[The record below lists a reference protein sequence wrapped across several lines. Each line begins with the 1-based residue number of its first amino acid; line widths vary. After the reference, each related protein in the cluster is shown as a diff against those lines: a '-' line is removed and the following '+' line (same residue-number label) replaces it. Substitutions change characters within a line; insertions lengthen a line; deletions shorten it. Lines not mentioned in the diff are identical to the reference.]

1 MDFFSVLQTT
11 VQSDLNVDS
20 NSTLYPLTTIKLAL
34 NRAYVKAGSLFR
46 WSELEDAQKTSAI
59 VDEEYYDYPN
69 NWQPDSMWKLSID
82 DVDYGDP
89 LVFKDY
95 LYEKEEN
102 FPSGLTKLWTS
113 QWRRFF
119 VYPTP
124 TATGSNNICIWGQKT
139 VETLTDDSDVT
150 IFSYSMPECNEAII
164 LEAVSMLKRKGEDQQ
179 ASQFT
184 SLEAKQILTV
194 AWNKIK
200 QNQAKYEKTTPFLDV
215 DDMFGRRKTS
225 DVIGNF

>member
-1 MDFFSVLQTT
+1 MDFFEDFQTT

-20 NSTLYPLTTIKLAL
+20 NSTLYPLTIIKLAL
-34 NRAYVKAGSLFR
+34 NRAYVKAGGLFR
-46 WSELEDAQKTSAI
+46 WSELEDAKKTGTI
-59 VDEEYYDYPN
+59 TDQEYYDYPN
-69 NWQPDSMWKLSID
+69 NWQPDSMWKLKID
-82 DVDYGDP
+82 DEDYDDP

-95 LYEKEEN
+95 LYEKENN
-102 FPSGLTKLWTS
+102 FPSGLTKTWTS

-124 TATGSNNICIWGQKT
+124 TAIGSNNISLWGQKT
-139 VETLTDDSDVT
+139 VETLTENSDVT

-164 LEAVSMLKRKGEDQQ
+164 LEAGAILKSKGEDLK
-179 ASQFT
+179 AKQFK
-184 SLEAKQILTV
+184 SLEAKEILTI

-215 DDMFGRRKTS
+215 PNFFGKRRVADK
-225 DVIGNF
+225 IGNF

>member
-34 NRAYVKAGSLFR
+34 NRAYIKAGSLFR

-179 ASQFT
+179 ASQFS

-225 DVIGNF
+225 DVIANF